1 MPAFPRTVPL
11 IRLEDA
17 GMARPMAQY
26 ALAVVLRHA
35 CRFDEYAR
43 CQAERRWAPRR
54 PHAPG
59 EVEVGVL
66 GLGAIGGVV
75 AETIAGQGFS
85 VRGYAR
91 SRRRMPVVSGVS
103 GSVLISTCSPVR
115 KAGSSAAP
123 A

>member
-1 MPAFPRTVPL
+1 
-11 IRLEDA
+11 
-17 GMARPMAQY
+17 MARPMAQY

-35 CRFDEYAR
+35 YRFDEYAR

-75 AETIAGQGFS
+75 AETIAGQGFACAGTRAHVATCRAS
-85 VRGYAR
+85 APMPAPR
-91 SRRRMPVVSGVS
+91 SCPRS
-103 GSVLISTCSPVR
+103 
-115 KAGSSAAP
+115 
-123 A
+123 